1 MTVES
6 PAYLLLLAGAALA
19 AALAW
24 TGRRRAAEV
33 VAALAGAARGPRFAR
48 TARAK
53 RTVRGLLLAAAVAL
67 LALAAADLRWGREVV
82 TPVSSDHEVT
92 VLLDLSYSMRAA
104 DVTPSR
110 LHAAAAIVAGSAARL
125 DSARIGLTVFRGDTL
140 DLLPPTAD
148 REALA
153 AVLALVTEA
162 LLPAPTPAQARSAG
176 RAARAEE
183 EPLSLSLALPPPGS
197 DISRALEQVL
207 ARLAG
212 RPQPRHTVVLVT
224 DGEATVDNR
233 LGRAVFGAGVRAAL
247 EAAGAGAD
255 TAVLPVVIG
264 TPQGIGLLRADGR
277 PVLDAAGNP
286 VTTRA
291 RAANVASL
299 ARAARTTPIEVTA
312 ADQVARAVRAV
323 VAVADGRP
331 TPDAAG
337 RAWRPRARMLELILA
352 AVVAALGAE
361 LVRSVRWRGSL

>member
-110 LHAAAAIVAGSAARL
+110 LHAAAAIVAGSAATL

-140 DLLPPTAD
+140 ELLPPTAD

-153 AVLALVTEA
+153 AVLAQVTEA
-162 LLPAPTPAQARSAG
+162 LPPAPTPAQARSAG
-176 RAARAEE
+176 RAARAQEE
-183 EPLSLSLALPPPGS
+183 RPSLALPPPGS

>member
-24 TGRRRAAEV
+24 SGRRRAAEV

-110 LHAAAAIVAGSAARL
+110 LHAAAAIVAGSAAAL
-125 DSARIGLTVFRGDTL
+125 NSARIGLTVFRGDTL
-140 DLLPPTAD
+140 ELLPPTAD

-153 AVLALVTEA
+153 AVLAQVTEA
-162 LLPAPTPAQARSAG
+162 LPPAPTPAQAHSAG

-183 EPLSLSLALPPPGS
+183 ERASLALPPPGS
-197 DISRALEQVL
+197 DISR
-207 ARLAG
+207 RWS
-212 RPQPRHTVVLVT
+212 RCWR
-224 DGEATVDNR
+224 
-233 LGRAVFGAGVRAAL
+233 
-247 EAAGAGAD
+247 
-255 TAVLPVVIG
+255 VLPG
-264 TPQGIGLLRADGR
+264 GR
-277 PVLDAAGNP
+277 SR
-286 VTTRA
+286 VTRSCWSPTA
-291 RAANVASL
+291 KPPWTTASCGPCS
-299 ARAARTTPIEVTA
+299 APGSVPR
-312 ADQVARAVRAV
+312 
-323 VAVADGRP
+323 
-331 TPDAAG
+331 
-337 RAWRPRARMLELILA
+337 WRPPVQELT
-352 AVVAALGAE
+352 
-361 LVRSVRWRGSL
+361 RRCCRW